1 MGSSSLWAVRAAAPD
16 LIIPVRSFWRS
27 VRLQPDE
34 VMVKLREMAALSPTS
49 VAASQLPKQ
58 FSVTM
63 MLAGVVFES
72 AVFNAASLMKRRNR

>member
-1 MGSSSLWAVRAAAPD
+1 MGSRSVWAVRAAAPD

-34 VMVKLREMAALSPTS
+34 VMVKLREMERSFTYFGRCFS
-49 VAASQLPKQ
+49 SSRNQ

-72 AVFNAASLMKRRNR
+72 AVSNAASLMKRNR